1 METSL
6 TTSAFQ
12 TGELAA
18 LRDHFDSGATRPYRA
33 RQDALRALRHALKS
47 HEEALL
53 TAMQEDMRKPRFE
66 ASMADIGTVHGE
78 IDHALENLG
87 EWMQRTDVGT
97 PISLWPAS
105 SKVHPQ
111 PLGVVLIISPWN
123 YPVVLALS
131 PLVGAIAAGNCAVV
145 KPSNEAPRTAAVLE
159 RLITDAFPKNQVLVV
174 QGSGSAVVPPLI
186 DAFRFDHIFFTGSTK
201 VARQVLAQAA
211 PQLVPVTLEL
221 GGKSPAIVD
230 RRANIDLAA
239 KRIAWSKFFNA
250 GQTCIA
256 TDHAL
261 VHASV
266 MEAFLSAFAQH
277 TAAFYGKE
285 PRQSPDLARLVNDR
299 NFQRVRGYL
308 GDGRILFGGKHD
320 AAERYVAPTVLTDV
334 PLDSPV
340 MQEEIFGPVLPVIP
354 WNEPEE
360 VLAIVRR
367 NPTPLALYVF
377 SKSRTAQQF
386 FTEQIAFGGGCI
398 NHCLLHFG
406 NPGLPFGGV
415 GNSGM
420 GRYHGR
426 RSFET
431 FSHAKGLISASRW
444 LPEPGIQYPP
454 YTGWKQRILRWAMG

>member
-12 TGELAA
+12 ARELAA

-33 RQDALRALRHALKS
+33 RRDALRALKSALKS

-78 IDHALENLG
+78 IGHALENLG

-105 SKVHPQ
+105 STVHPQ
-111 PLGVVLIISPWN
+111 PLGVVLIVSPWN

-159 RLITDAFPKNQVLVV
+159 RIITDAFPKDQVLVV

-186 DAFRFDHIFFTGSTK
+186 DAFHFDHIFFTGSTK
-201 VARQVLAQAA
+201 VGRQILAQAA

-239 KRIAWSKFFNA
+239 KRIAWSKYFNA

-266 MEAFLSAFAQH
+266 LEPFLDRFGKQIE
-277 TAAFYGKE
+277 AFYG
-285 PRQSPDLARLVNDR
+285 PDPQRSPDYARMVNAKH
-299 NFQRVRGYL
+299 FQRVRRYL
-308 GDGRILFGGKHD
+308 ADGKVRVGGQHD
-320 AAERYVAPTVLTDV
+320 ADTRYIAPTVLTDV
-334 PLDSPV
+334 PMDSPV
-340 MQEEIFGPVLPVIP
+340 MREEIFGPVLPVIP
-354 WNEPEE
+354 WREPEE
-360 VLAIVRR
+360 VEALVRH

-377 SKSRTAQQF
+377 SKDRCVQRH
-386 FTEQIAFGGGCI
+386 FTERIAFGGGCI
-398 NHCLLHFG
+398 NHCMLHFG
-406 NPGLPFGGV
+406 DVDLPFGGV
-415 GNSGM
+415 GTSGM
-420 GRYHGR
+420 GRYHGKA
-426 RSFET
+426 SFDL
-431 FSHAKGLISASRW
+431 FSHHQGLVRAGA
-444 LPEPGIQYPP
+444 LPEPGVQYPP
-454 YTGWKQRILRWAMG
+454 YAGWKERVLRRVLG